1 MAHLFAAAKSNLIFS
16 EKKSFNQMFS
26 SLEAFEI
33 SPPRIN
39 KKGLVILET
48 GTRNKMTLIIL

>member
-26 SLEAFEI
+26 SLEAFDI
-33 SPPRIN
+33 SPPLDIN
-39 KKGLVILET
+39 KKGLAILET
-48 GTRNKMTLIIL
+48 GTRNKMT